1 MLRRSSMQKV
11 CAGAAGGALVGLIC
25 GFFGAGGGMVM
36 LMVLTMLLGYEL
48 KTAVGTSVFVMTFSA
63 LTGAISQFALG
74 DTPPIRLLILCMI
87 FTLIWAQASAKI
99 AARSSPLAL
108 NRWTGMILTS
118 LGTLLLVVN
127 VL

>member
-1 MLRRSSMQKV
+1 MYDFYLD
-11 CAGAAGGALVGLIC
+11 L
-25 GFFGAGGGMVM
+25 
-36 LMVLTMLLGYEL
+36 
-48 KTAVGTSVFVMTFSA
+48 
-63 LTGAISQFALG
+63 
-74 DTPPIRLLILCMI
+74 
-87 FTLIWAQASAKI
+87 AQAAAKI